1 METDFL
7 SITAINLGIN
17 LIYTIVALI
26 VSLMALVVVDKKL
39 LKGISIEEEMKKGN
53 MAVAL
58 FASTALIFV
67 AIIVTFG
74 FKG

>member
-1 METDFL
+1 MDTDFL
-7 SITAINLGIN
+7 VITLVNLGIN

-26 VSLMALVVVDKKL
+26 VSLLFLIIIDKKL
-39 LKGISIEEEMKKGN
+39 LPDISIIEEMKKGN
-53 MAVAL
+53 MAVAV
-58 FASTALIFV
+58 FASTILIFV

>member
-1 METDFL
+1 MDTEFIF
-7 SITAINLGIN
+7 ITLVNLGIN

-26 VSLMALVVVDKKL
+26 VSLLFLMIIDKKL
-39 LKGISIEEEMKKGN
+39 LPDISIVEEMKKGN
-53 MAVAL
+53 MAVAV
-58 FASTALIFV
+58 FASTILIFV